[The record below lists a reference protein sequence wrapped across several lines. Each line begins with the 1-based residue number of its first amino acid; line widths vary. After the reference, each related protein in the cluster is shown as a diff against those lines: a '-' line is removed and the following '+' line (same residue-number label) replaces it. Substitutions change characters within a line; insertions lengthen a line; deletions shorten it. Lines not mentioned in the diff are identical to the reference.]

1 MNSNHMY
8 LMLIRH
14 RMNFPNKLEALQI
27 NLRIGFMTIAIKK
40 IQKNKKQRTIKTKRE
55 QLFYA

>member
-1 MNSNHMY
+1 MY

-27 NLRIGFMTIAIKK
+27 NLRIGFMTISIKK
-40 IQKNKKQRTIKTKRE
+40 IQKIKKQRTIKTKRE